1 MAREMFRDVTD
12 PSIHVGNRQWHTL
25 PVSILAHILVIAL
38 LIVVPL
44 MAGDVLPTPRSL
56 TASFVAPP
64 PPPAPPPAPARPDT
78 AKPIVESNLDA
89 APLVTPHEIA
99 PESGLVRPEPETN
112 LSSVIGVVG
121 SIGPIVVDTAPPP
134 APASTEPVHVGG
146 KILPPKKIKDIT
158 PAYSAIAQSARVQ
171 GIVILEA
178 TIGVDGRV
186 EQLRVLRSVP
196 LLDASAIEAVKQ
208 WQYTPTLL
216 NGVPVPVIMTVTV
229 NFTLR

>member
-25 PVSILAHILVIAL
+25 PISILAHILVIAL

-64 PPPAPPPAPARPDT
+64 PPPAPPPPAPARTDV
-78 AKPIVESNLDA
+78 AKPIVEADSNA
-89 APLVTPHEIA
+89 APVVA
-99 PESGLVRPEPETN
+99 PETIQRESWIVTEPEAN
-112 LSSVIGVVG
+112 ASSVIGVIG
-121 SIGPIVVDTAPPP
+121 SVGPIVVDTAPPP
-134 APASTEPVHVGG
+134 MPASTEPVRVGG
-146 KILPPKKIKDIT
+146 KILPPRKIKDVT
-158 PAYSAIAQSARVQ
+158 PAYSPIAQSARVQ

-186 EQLRVLRSVP
+186 EQLRVLRSIP

-208 WQYTPTLL
+208 WQYMPTLL